1 MGKRHPA
8 FKKRSDSSSLQR
20 PHEPL
25 VFFLDRCLESKTVI
39 EALAGA
45 GLDLRLHRDF
55 FAPDCPD
62 VEWLP
67 EVTNNK
73 WVVLTK
79 DKGIRRRPIERQAL
93 LIPNAR
99 SFILT
104 AGDMTGEEIA
114 DTFIRHLNR
123 IQRIAKN
130 EKPPFIATVTKDG
143 VKVLASP
150 SV

>member
-1 MGKRHPA
+1 
-8 FKKRSDSSSLQR
+8 
-20 PHEPL
+20 
-25 VFFLDRCLESKTVI
+25 LESKTVI
-39 EALAGA
+39 EALVDA
-45 GLDLRLHRDF
+45 GLELQLHRDL

-67 EVTNNK
+67 EVARNR
-73 WVVLTK
+73 WVLLTK

-93 LIPNAR
+93 LIPGAR

-104 AGDMTGEEIA
+104 AGEMTGQEIA
-114 DTFIRHLNR
+114 ETFIRHLNR

-130 EKPPFIATVTKDG
+130 EKPPFIATVTRDG
-143 VKVLASP
+143 VKVLPSP